1 MIFVTGATGLVG
13 SHVILKLAQQK
24 KSFKALKR
32 SSSTLEVCRKI
43 FQYYNLEKS
52 FEKINWIDGDLN
64 NISSLEQGMKG
75 CDLLLHC
82 AAIVSFSSSDIEDLK
97 KVNIE
102 GTSNLMNVALS
113 LGIKKVGYISSV
125 ASLGRNTTDK
135 IVDEQCFFTAT
146 NNESNYSISK
156 YFSEQEVWR
165 ASAEGLDVVI
175 INPSIILGPGDWNK
189 GSSQIFQ
196 KIYNGLKFY
205 TSGSSGFV
213 DVIDVAESLL
223 QLLFSDVKNERFII
237 NGANLKY
244 RDCFDRIAK
253 ALGKPKAKIRV
264 TPFLKEIAWR
274 IELVKSFITGKKPLL
289 TKESANSS
297 MRSSSYSTDKIKHAL
312 NFKFTDI
319 EVTIDKY
326 AKWFISDQL

>member
-32 SSSTLEVCRKI
+32 SSSSLVICRKI
-43 FQYYNLEKS
+43 FQYYNVEKL
-52 FEKINWIDGDLN
+52 FKEINWIDGDLN
-64 NISSLEQGMKG
+64 NISSLENGMKG
-75 CDLLLHC
+75 CDFLVHC

-97 KVNIE
+97 RVNIE

-113 LGIKKVGYISSV
+113 LGIKKVGYVSSV

-135 IVDEQCFFTAT
+135 IVDEQSFFIAT
-146 NNESNYSISK
+146 KNESNYSLSK

-175 INPSIILGPGDWNK
+175 INPSIILGPGDWDK

-205 TSGSSGFV
+205 TSGSSGYV

-237 NGANLKY
+237 NAANLKY
-244 RDCFDRIAK
+244 RDCFDRIAE

-274 IELVKSFITGKKPLL
+274 IESVKSSITGKKPLL
-289 TKESANSS
+289 TKETANSS
-297 MRSSSYSTDKIKHAL
+297 MNSNSYSADKIKHAL
-312 NFKFTDI
+312 NFRFTDI

>member
-32 SSSTLEVCRKI
+32 SSSSLAICRKI
-43 FQYYNLEKS
+43 FQYYNVEKL
-52 FEKINWIDGDLN
+52 FKEINWIDGDLN
-64 NISSLEQGMKG
+64 DISSLENGMKG
-75 CDLLLHC
+75 CDFLVHC
-82 AAIVSFSSSDIEDLK
+82 AAIVSFSSLDIEDLK
-97 KVNIE
+97 RVNIE

-113 LGIKKVGYISSV
+113 LGIKKVGYVSSV

-135 IVDEQCFFTAT
+135 IVDEQSFFIAT
-146 NNESNYSISK
+146 KNESNYSLSK

-175 INPSIILGPGDWNK
+175 INPSIILGPGDWDK

-205 TSGSSGFV
+205 TSGSSGYV

-223 QLLFSDVKNERFII
+223 QLLFSNVKNERFII
-237 NGANLKY
+237 NAANLKY
-244 RDCFDRIAK
+244 RDCFDRIAE

-274 IELVKSFITGKKPLL
+274 IESVKSFITGKKPLL
-289 TKESANSS
+289 TKETANSS
-297 MRSSSYSTDKIKHAL
+297 MNSNSYSADKIKHAL
-312 NFKFTDI
+312 NFRFTDI